1 MTYFPKYIFAE
12 ECNNPLGMQS
22 KSIPDESITSS
33 SKLDSDHE
41 AFYGRLGG
49 ENAWCSTIED
59 ENPYIEIT
67 LDEEK
72 AITEIVTQGSSSD
85 LIWSKNYEIEY
96 LERGKW
102 TSYNQVKLKYL
113 VFR

>member
-1 MTYFPKYIFAE
+1 M
-12 ECNNPLGMQS
+12 
-22 KSIPDESITSS
+22 
-33 SKLDSDHE
+33 
-41 AFYGRLGG
+41 GR
-49 ENAWCSTIED
+49 NAWCSTTED

-85 LIWSKNYEIEY
+85 LIWSTKYEIEY
-96 LERGKW
+96 SERGKW
-102 TSYNQVKLKYL
+102 TSYKEVKLKYP